1 MSYTCGSSIYVS
13 LFISGPYT
21 TVHIRQHLNTVDDT
35 SGNTQV
41 NRDGL
46 FLTTD
51 EFASLLFQ
59 LKAIEKSFKKEG
71 RVDEGEE
78 RVACIKETVLPNDNT
93 LSSIISNVSLDVVDS
108 GKRKASAPPQSLRP
122 ASKKIRKTSN
132 SVKTWYANKIKG
144 IIQRKLQDDC
154 FSCLMDL
161 PDSHI
166 CQTHVND
173 ASHKYLEK
181 YFSTVLDGIDNELVI
196 NELKLTPAKSRT
208 ISSLTQ
214 KENWRQAVQ
223 GIIQNELNG

>member
-13 LFISGPYT
+13 LFISGPNT

-78 RVACIKETVLPNDNT
+78 RVACIKET
-93 LSSIISNVSLDVVDS
+93 
-108 GKRKASAPPQSLRP
+108 
-122 ASKKIRKTSN
+122 
-132 SVKTWYANKIKG
+132 
-144 IIQRKLQDDC
+144 
-154 FSCLMDL
+154 
-161 PDSHI
+161 
-166 CQTHVND
+166 
-173 ASHKYLEK
+173 
-181 YFSTVLDGIDNELVI
+181 
-196 NELKLTPAKSRT
+196 
-208 ISSLTQ
+208 
-214 KENWRQAVQ
+214 
-223 GIIQNELNG
+223 

>member
-71 RVDEGEE
+71 RVGEGEE

-108 GKRKASAPPQSLRP
+108 GKRKASGPLNPYDQ
-122 ASKKIRKTSN
+122 
-132 SVKTWYANKIKG
+132 
-144 IIQRKLQDDC
+144 LQGR
-154 FSCLMDL
+154 
-161 PDSHI
+161 
-166 CQTHVND
+166 
-173 ASHKYLEK
+173 LEK
-181 YFSTVLDGIDNELVI
+181 LATQ
-196 NELKLTPAKSRT
+196 LKHGMQIK
-208 ISSLTQ
+208 
-214 KENWRQAVQ
+214 
-223 GIIQNELNG
+223 